1 MIWQE
6 IHHID
11 QLLTLEINSW
21 HSFITDPIW
30 AFFSDKFVWAPMY
43 AAIIAL
49 LIWKLGWK
57 RGLIVLAGAL
67 LTFAFCDQFSN
78 LIKHAVGRIRPLND
92 EFMIA
97 QGLHV
102 LERGGG
108 YSFFSAHSANSFG
121 LAFSTFV
128 GMKRCLCGPDPQGC
142 MKPGSP
148 VPETMSHDTDSPAA
162 MPKWLKAY
170 GWWMFFW
177 AFMVAVS
184 RIFVG
189 KHYLGDVIVGIL
201 VGSLAG
207 WLFARLSSHIVIRHI
222 RK

>member
-1 MIWQE
+1 MEKSLNMNWTQ
-6 IHHID
+6 IHNID
-11 QLLTLEINSW
+11 QLLTLKINSW

-30 AFFSDKFVWAPMY
+30 QFFSDKLVWAPMY

-57 RGLIVLAGAL
+57 RGLMILAAAL
-67 LTFAFCDQFSN
+67 LTFGFCDQFSN

-92 EFMIA
+92 EFMVA
-97 QGLHV
+97 QGLHI

-121 LAFSTFV
+121 LACSTFF
-128 GMKRCLCGPDPQGC
+128 GMKRCL
-142 MKPGSP
+142 MA
-148 VPETMSHDTDSPAA
+148 V
-162 MPKWLKAY
+162 PKWLKAY

-177 AFMVAVS
+177 AFMVAIS

-201 VGSLAG
+201 VGSLTG
-207 WLFARLSSHIVIRHI
+207 YCFARLASFII
-222 RK
+222 KKCQL

>member
-1 MIWQE
+1 MTWQE

-30 AFFSDKFVWAPMY
+30 AFFSDKLVWAPMY

-78 LIKHAVGRIRPLND
+78 LIKHAVGRIRPLHD

-128 GMKRCLCGPDPQGC
+128 GMKRCL
-142 MKPGSP
+142 GS
-148 VPETMSHDTDSPAA
+148 SPSA

-177 AFMVAVS
+177 AFMVAIS

-189 KHYLGDVIVGIL
+189 KHYLGDGIVGIL

-207 WLFARLSSHIVIRHI
+207 WLFARLASHIATRLV
-222 RK
+222 KNSASSN

>member
-1 MIWQE
+1 MNWTE

-30 AFFSDKFVWAPMY
+30 AFFSDKLVWAPMY
-43 AAIIAL
+43 AAIIGL

-67 LTFAFCDQFSN
+67 LTFGFCDQFSN
-78 LIKHAVGRIRPLND
+78 LIKHAVGRIRPLHD

-108 YSFFSAHSANSFG
+108 YSFFSAHSANAFG

-128 GMKRCLCGPDPQGC
+128 GMKRSLMGPSVRSNQTTQ
-142 MKPGSP
+142 
-148 VPETMSHDTDSPAA
+148 PESTSTTAT

-170 GWWMFFW
+170 GYWIFFW

-207 WLFARLSSHIVIRHI
+207 YCFARLASHIAH
-222 RK
+222 KTLK

>member
-30 AFFSDKFVWAPMY
+30 AFFSDKLVWAPMY
-43 AAIIAL
+43 AGIIAL

-57 RGLIVLAGAL
+57 RGLMVLGSAL

-78 LIKHAVGRIRPLND
+78 LIKHAVGRIRPLHD

-128 GMKRCLCGPDPQGC
+128 GMKRCLCA
-142 MKPGSP
+142 SRTSTE
-148 VPETMSHDTDSPAA
+148 VSDTALHA
-162 MPKWLKAY
+162 EMPKWLKAY

-177 AFMVAVS
+177 AFMVAIS

-201 VGSLAG
+201 VGSPAG
-207 WLFARLSSHIVIRHI
+207 WLFARLASDIAH
-222 RK
+222 KTLK

>member
-1 MIWQE
+1 MFWTK
-6 IHHID
+6 IHNID

-30 AFFSDKFVWAPMY
+30 AFFSDKLVWAPMY
-43 AAIIAL
+43 AAIVVL

-67 LTFAFCDQFSN
+67 LTFGFCDQFSN

-92 EFMIA
+92 EFMISH
-97 QGLHV
+97 GLHV

-121 LAFSTFV
+121 LAFSTFT
-128 GMKRCLCGPDPQGC
+128 GMKLCLMNNGKQKVND
-142 MKPGSP
+142 
-148 VPETMSHDTDSPAA
+148 

-170 GWWMFFW
+170 GWWMYFW

-189 KHYLGDVIVGIL
+189 KHYLGDVLVGIV

-207 WLFARLSSHIVIRHI
+207 WCFARLAGWLCTRLI
-222 RK
+222 KA

>member
-1 MIWQE
+1 MTWQE

-30 AFFSDKFVWAPMY
+30 AFFSDKLVWAPMY
-43 AAIIAL
+43 AGIIAL

-57 RGLIVLAGAL
+57 RGLMVLAGAL

-78 LIKHAVGRIRPLND
+78 LIKHAVGRIRPLHD

-128 GMKRCLCGPDPQGC
+128 GMKRCL
-142 MKPGSP
+142 GS
-148 VPETMSHDTDSPAA
+148 SSSA

-177 AFMVAVS
+177 AFMVAIS

-201 VGSLAG
+201 IGSLAG
-207 WLFARLSSHIVIRHI
+207 WCFARLASHIATRLV
-222 RK
+222 KNSASSN

>member
-1 MIWQE
+1 
-6 IHHID
+6 
-11 QLLTLEINSW
+11 
-21 HSFITDPIW
+21 
-30 AFFSDKFVWAPMY
+30 MY

-67 LTFAFCDQFSN
+67 LTFGFCDQFSN
-78 LIKHAVGRIRPLND
+78 LIKHAVGHIRPLND

-108 YSFFSAHSANSFG
+108 YSFFSAHSANAFG

-128 GMKRCLCGPDPQGC
+128 GMRLCLCGSRPSAESSD
-142 MKPGSP
+142 
-148 VPETMSHDTDSPAA
+148 TASHAA

-201 VGSLAG
+201 IGSLAG
-207 WLFARLSSHIVIRHI
+207 WLFARLAGWLC
-222 RK
+222 KKFMAK

>member
-1 MIWQE
+1 MFWQE
-6 IHHID
+6 IHKTD
-11 QLLTLEINSW
+11 QLLSLNINSW
-21 HSFITDPIW
+21 DSSVTDPIW
-30 AFFSDKFVWAPMY
+30 QFFSNIPVWIPMY
-43 AAIIAL
+43 VLIVGC
-49 LIWKLGWK
+49 LIWRLGWK
-57 RGLIVLAGAL
+57 KGLVFVLAATA
-67 LTFAFCDQFSN
+67 TFGFCDQFSN
-78 LIKHAVGRIRPLND
+78 VIKHAVGRIRPLND

-128 GMKRCLCGPDPQGC
+128 GMKRCLC
-142 MKPGSP
+142 S
-148 VPETMSHDTDSPAA
+148 SNSA

-177 AFMVAVS
+177 AFMVAIS

-189 KHYLGDVIVGIL
+189 KHYFGDVVVGIII
-201 VGSLAG
+201 GSLAG
-207 WLFARLSSHIVIRHI
+207 YTFARLSAYIAGKIR
-222 RK
+222 

>member
-1 MIWQE
+1 MWQ
-6 IHHID
+6 
-11 QLLTLEINSW
+11 
-21 HSFITDPIW
+21 
-30 AFFSDKFVWAPMY
+30 FFSDKLVWAPMY

-57 RGLIVLAGAL
+57 RGLMILAGAL
-67 LTFAFCDQFSN
+67 LTFGFCDQFSN
-78 LIKHAVGRIRPLND
+78 LIKHAVARIRPLND
-92 EFMIA
+92 EFMIS

-128 GMKRCLCGPDPQGC
+128 GMKRSLLPS
-142 MKPGSP
+142 GS
-148 VPETMSHDTDSPAA
+148 SAS
-162 MPKWLKAY
+162 MPKWLKVY

-207 WLFARLSSHIVIRHI
+207 YCFARLVNYIIAKMSDN
-222 RK
+222 